1 MQNLFVYGTLRSS
14 EITEKL
20 TGKTFKTFPAVLAG
34 YRIYCVKNCDYPA
47 IISELG
53 AETKGKIIVD
63 VDDSD
68 LKIFSNYE
76 GDEYEKKV
84 VKVLCN
90 NKYEDALAFVWSKEL
105 QLLEIRNWDFKDFQN
120 NWLKFYLDEI
130 VADTTDALY
139 KK

>member
-14 EITEKL
+14 EITKKL
-20 TGKTFKTFPAVLAG
+20 TGKTFETFSAVLEG
-34 YRIYCVKNCDYPA
+34 YKMYSVKNCDYPA

-84 VKVLCN
+84 VKVMCN
-90 NKYEDALAFVWSKEL
+90 NKYEDAITYVWLKEL
-105 QLLEIRNWDFKDFQN
+105 QLLENRNWDFEDFQKN
-120 NWLKFYLDEI
+120 KLKFYLDEI
-130 VADTTDALY
+130 VADTTDAFY

>member
-1 MQNLFVYGTLRSS
+1 MQNLFVYGTLLSS

-20 TGKTFKTFPAVLAG
+20 TGKTFKTFPVVLAG

-53 AETKGKIIVD
+53 AETKGKILLN
-63 VDDSD
+63 VDDSA

-84 VKVLCN
+84 VKVLFN
-90 NKYEDALAFVWSKEL
+90 NKYEDALAFVWSKEHH
-105 QLLEIRNWDFKDFQN
+105 LLENRNWDFEDFQN
-120 NWLKFYLDEI
+120 NRLKFYLEEEP
-130 VADTTDALY
+130 L
-139 KK
+139 